1 VNDTLKIWWR
11 GRTLREQRLLLAMAG
26 LLALVLA
33 WLLVIRPIDDSLS
46 AARERHAAVVLR
58 LAEARGQVAALRKLQ
73 AAPAVALPGP
83 LVTTLSNAATEAGFS
98 AARVEPQ
105 GAGAALVIID
115 AARPQAVF
123 GWVRQMEQRH
133 GLVVVRLSANA
144 NSDQTL
150 AVQVAFRSRS
160 GG

>member
-1 VNDTLKIWWR
+1 MNDTLRIWWR

-46 AARERHAAVVLR
+46 AARERHAEVVLR
-58 LAEARGQVAALRKLQ
+58 LAQARGQAAAIRALQ
-73 AAPAVALPGP
+73 SAPAVTLPGP
-83 LVTTLSNAATEAGFS
+83 LTTVLSTAATEAGFS
-98 AARVEPQ
+98 APRVEPQ
-105 GAGAALVIID
+105 GANAALVIID
-115 AARPQAVF
+115 SARPQAVF

-133 GLVVVRLSANA
+133 GLVVDRLSANA

-150 AVQVAFRSRS
+150 AVQVAFRARS
-160 GG
+160 G